1 MNNVIPIAYEGQP
14 VQFNCDGWLHATK
27 IAERFGKKPGHW
39 LELDSTK
46 EYIGR
51 LSERMAKS
59 NVGKSDITLVRTR
72 RGNSSTSGSWLH
84 SKLAVKFARW
94 LSVDFEIWADEQIDA
109 LLRGSQAA
117 MDVLNRACK
126 EFDDHMDVASAAG
139 RALNAWKRDKP
150 VLIDEIERG
159 RQLLQMTV
167 GLNDPDVPFIH
178 ARR

>member
-1 MNNVIPIAYEGQP
+1 
-14 VQFNCDGWLHATK
+14 
-27 IAERFGKKPGHW
+27 
-39 LELDSTK
+39 
-46 EYIGR
+46 
-51 LSERMAKS
+51 
-59 NVGKSDITLVRTR
+59 
-72 RGNSSTSGSWLH
+72 
-84 SKLAVKFARW
+84 
-94 LSVDFEIWADEQIDA
+94 
-109 LLRGSQAA
+109 